1 MAPQSFPSLRVMGI
15 SATLPDPGCGGR
27 SRCHMS
33 EIPGR
38 KLCHGVKEELT
49 KELCERGHHL
59 GDNGGGCSQLSQGIS
74 SVFRPL
80 GIESHSSKVYQC
92 LPTPGSSP
100 PRVCR
105 QATRVVMTNTI
116 RINKQLINFMYYLNA
131 VSIILLRMI

>member
-59 GDNGGGCSQLSQGIS
+59 GDNGGGAAN
-74 SVFRPL
+74 
-80 GIESHSSKVYQC
+80 SHKE
-92 LPTPGSSP
+92 L
-100 PRVCR
+100 
-105 QATRVVMTNTI
+105 
-116 RINKQLINFMYYLNA
+116 A
-131 VSIILLRMI
+131 VSSGLLGLNPIVARSTSVSPHLGLVHRKCADKLHEW